1 MQREINYGFGEA
13 ALVQHH
19 ALSSKVR
26 LRAKAACIVVL
37 AAMTT
42 GLAHRSYAQT
52 QSQVAVRAA
61 YIPVV
66 TWLPAW
72 VAKEKGFFAAHG
84 LDVTL
89 SIAQNLSTLPG
100 TVGKQFEFV
109 PSTAPDLLKSVA
121 SGLDVVAVASE
132 VFETEDNP
140 STHVIVTKDSGIA
153 GPKDLA
159 GKLIATPTIGGVIH
173 VSVLYWLKKNGVD
186 PASVRAVEVPFPN
199 MPDQLK
205 AKRVDAVE
213 SLEPFAGALLAN
225 GNVSIATPLLSVGKD
240 VLFPFWISQGEWAR
254 ANLATIKAWIAALE
268 DAKSFIETNP
278 AEARKIMAQYTKL
291 PEAVVQ
297 ATPFPTYRFAI
308 KPEDIQVWAAAL
320 KDVGQLDKEVDS
332 SKLVV
337 TP

>member
-1 MQREINYGFGEA
+1 MQPN
-13 ALVQHH
+13 
-19 ALSSKVR
+19 ALSSKAAR
-26 LRAKAACIVVL
+26 HLGAACILVIL
-37 AAMTT
+37 ITA
-42 GLAHRSYAQT
+42 GLVHQTRAQT
-52 QSQVAVRAA
+52 QSPIAIRAA

-72 VAKEKGFFAAHG
+72 VAKEQGFFAAHG

-89 SIAQNLSTLPG
+89 SVSQNLSTLPG
-100 TVGKQFEFV
+100 TVGKQFDFA

-121 SGLDVVAVASE
+121 AGLDVIAVAGE

-140 STHVIVTKDSGIA
+140 TTHVIVSKASGIA

-173 VSVLYWLKKNGVD
+173 VAVLYWLKKNGVD

-205 AKRVDAVE
+205 ANRVDAVE
-213 SLEPFAGALLAN
+213 SVEPFAGALRAN
-225 GNVSIATPLLSVGKD
+225 GNISIADPLLSVGKD
-240 VLFPFWISQGEWAR
+240 VLFPFWISQGAWAR
-254 ANLATIKAWIAALE
+254 THQPVIKAWIAALE
-268 DAKSFIETNP
+268 DAKSFIEKNP
-278 AEARKIMAQYTKL
+278 AGARKIMAQYTKL

-297 ATPFPTYRFAI
+297 ATPFPTYRFDI
-308 KPEDIQVWAAAL
+308 KPDDIQVWAAAL
-320 KDVGQLDKEVDS
+320 KDVGQLDREVDR